1 MSWIDSIIKRNMT
14 SEDDG
19 QGELYEVRSILSTS
33 DKPEERK
40 SKVKSL
46 LSTWYREYEQYGH
59 DNSAPTF
66 SLEIHALNDD
76 TTDRKAIG
84 SDPLDD
90 DVTLDNPMDG
100 YGTYVFIPES
110 TRWSTVSVLGN
121 VFSTPIDIPDDYDMT
136 KVLAKTYHGEEEYDT
151 PPLFTRELS
160 LVEGEHL
167 PIATWDGKAPTD
179 YMNELF
185 SVFDRL
191 RKGEFAGVSIAC
203 RMADPSWKVE
213 GNMRIR
219 EIEDPGY
226 VAHPTMAQRLIGLVM
241 EDAEHKR
248 QMGGRV
254 DRLAGYDKQSLD
266 VNEKSEIDAILGKQ
280 RQDAFRCAIR
290 VYSSR
295 EDVADSLCDVLRQ
308 RTSGTYNKLRI
319 SSTRCRLDDIAHRKI
334 GRNSF
339 ILSADEIASIWHV
352 PDDNNSSF
360 NKLHKAQPQI
370 STPPESVVIVPN
382 GGDGDIK
389 ELLRRYLRRQGVGG
403 GKMPDAL

>member
-1 MSWIDSIIKRNMT
+1 MSWIDSIIMKNMT

-19 QGELYEVRSILSTS
+19 QGELYEVRSILGTS

-40 SKVKSL
+40 NKVKSL

-59 DNSAPTF
+59 GNSAPTF

-76 TTDRKAIG
+76 TTDRKVIS

-110 TRWSTVSVLGN
+110 TRQSTVSVLGN
-121 VFSTPIDIPDDYDMT
+121 IFSAPIDIPDDYDIT
-136 KVLAKTYHGEEEYDT
+136 KILAKTYHGEEEHED
-151 PPLFTRELS
+151 PPLFTRELT
-160 LVEGEHL
+160 LVEREHF
-167 PIATWDGKAPTD
+167 PISIWDSKAPTD
-179 YMNELF
+179 YMNEIF

-191 RKGEFAGVSIAC
+191 RKGEFAGISIPC
-203 RMADPSWKVE
+203 RMADPSWKIE

-226 VAHPTMAQRLIGLVM
+226 IAHPTMSQRLINFM
-241 EDAEHKR
+241 REDPEHKR

-266 VNEKSEIDAILGKQ
+266 VNEKSEIDAILNKQ
-280 RQDAFRCAIR
+280 QQDSFRCTIR

-295 EDVADSLCDVLRQ
+295 EDIADSLCDVLRQ
-308 RTSGTYNKLRI
+308 RTSGSYNKLRI
-319 SSTRCRLDDIAHRKI
+319 SSVRCRLDDIAHRKI
-334 GRNSF
+334 NKNSF

-389 ELLRRYLRRQGVGG
+389 SLLKQYLRQQGVGG
-403 GKMPDAL
+403 HKTPDAL